1 MSIFNGLLLLFI
13 FAMFWLF
20 LAIGFILGKTRANE
34 DEMRKMNNDMDKLFL
49 ELIQKYEEK
58 GGEQE

>member
-20 LAIGFILGKTRANE
+20 LAIGFILEKTHA
-34 DEMRKMNNDMDKLFL
+34 DEEEIRKMNNDMDKLFL

-58 GGEQE
+58 GGTE